1 MKGELERM
9 ERNSVT
15 YRTYVEILERELIRA
30 MGCTEP
36 IAIAYC
42 AAKARSVLGEL
53 PEKVEISASGNIIK
67 NVKSVVVPNTEGR
80 RGIEVAASVGVL
92 GGDAEAGLLVIA
104 NIPQG
109 IKDHI
114 EAYCDIADIQVEP
127 MESESLLD
135 VEISTWASGHCAKV
149 HIKDE
154 HTNIVSIEKDGEVI
168 FRKSDANKA
177 DAEDGLDYDLLTI
190 KDIFD
195 FATTCDLSDVKD
207 ILDNQIACNKAIA
220 EKGIKEDFGAN
231 IGKILLKADPD
242 SVRTKAKAMAAA
254 GSDARMG
261 GCELPVV
268 INSGSG
274 NQGLTTSLPVIVYA
288 EEMGVSREEL
298 YRGLLISNLVTL
310 HAKTGIGRLSAYCGV
325 VTAGAGAAAG
335 IAFIK
340 GGDFKTIS
348 HTIVNTLAISSG
360 IVCDGAKAS
369 CAAKIAIA
377 VESGLMGY
385 EMYLE
390 GNQFYSGEG
399 LVLKG
404 VENTIRNYG
413 YLGRV
418 AMHETN
424 DEIIRMMI
432 NKIQNN

>member
-1 MKGELERM
+1 M

-42 AAKARSVLGEL
+42 AAKARSILGEL

-168 FRKSDANKA
+168 FKKTDAHEA

-220 EKGIKEDFGAN
+220 EEGIKEDFGAN
-231 IGKILLKADPD
+231 IGKMLRKEDPD

-288 EEMGVSREEL
+288 EAMGVSREEL

>member
-1 MKGELERM
+1 M

-42 AAKARSVLGEL
+42 AAKARSILGEL

-104 NIPQG
+104 DIPQG

-220 EKGIKEDFGAN
+220 EEGIKEDFGAN
-231 IGKILLKADPD
+231 IGKMLLKEDPD

-274 NQGLTTSLPVIVYA
+274 NQGLTTSIPVIVYA
-288 EEMGVSREEL
+288 EAMGVSREEL

>member
-1 MKGELERM
+1 M

-42 AAKARSVLGEL
+42 AAKARSILGEL

-104 NIPQG
+104 DIPQG

-177 DAEDGLDYDLLTI
+177 DAEDDLDYDLLTI

-274 NQGLTTSLPVIVYA
+274 NQGLTTSIPVIVYA
-288 EEMGVSREEL
+288 EAMGVSREEL

>member
-53 PEKVEISASGNIIK
+53 PEKVKVSASGNIIK

-104 NIPQG
+104 DIPQG

-220 EKGIKEDFGAN
+220 EEGIKEDFGAN
-231 IGKILLKADPD
+231 IGKMLLKEDPD

-274 NQGLTTSLPVIVYA
+274 NQGLTTSIPVIVYA
-288 EEMGVSREEL
+288 EAMGVSREEL

>member
-1 MKGELERM
+1 M

-42 AAKARSVLGEL
+42 AAKARSILGEL

-104 NIPQG
+104 DIPQG

-135 VEISTWASGHCAKV
+135 VEISTWAGGHCAKV

-288 EEMGVSREEL
+288 EAMGVSREEL

>member
-1 MKGELERM
+1 M

-104 NIPQG
+104 DIPQG

-135 VEISTWASGHCAKV
+135 VEISVWASGHCAKV

>member
-1 MKGELERM
+1 M

-53 PEKVEISASGNIIK
+53 PEKVKVSASGNIIK

-220 EKGIKEDFGAN
+220 EEGIKEDFGAN
-231 IGKILLKADPD
+231 IGKMLLKEDPD

-274 NQGLTTSLPVIVYA
+274 NQSLTTSIPVIVYA
-288 EEMGVSREEL
+288 EAMGVSREEL

>member
-42 AAKARSVLGEL
+42 AAKARSILGEL

-127 MESESLLD
+127 MESENLLD

-168 FRKSDANKA
+168 FKKTDAHEA

-220 EKGIKEDFGAN
+220 EEGIKEDFGAN
-231 IGKILLKADPD
+231 IGKMLLKEDPD

-274 NQGLTTSLPVIVYA
+274 NQGLTTSIPVIVYA
-288 EEMGVSREEL
+288 EAMGVSRKEL

>member
-53 PEKVEISASGNIIK
+53 PEKVKVSASGNIIK

-135 VEISTWASGHCAKV
+135 VEISTWAGGHCAKV

-168 FRKSDANKA
+168 FKKTDAHEA

-220 EKGIKEDFGAN
+220 EEGIKEDFGAN

-274 NQGLTTSLPVIVYA
+274 NQGLTTSIPVIVYA
-288 EEMGVSREEL
+288 EAMGVSREEL

>member
-15 YRTYVEILERELIRA
+15 YQTYVEILERELIRA

-268 INSGSG
+268 INSGCIAGCSY
-274 NQGLTTSLPVIVYA
+274 Q
-288 EEMGVSREEL
+288 
-298 YRGLLISNLVTL
+298 IS
-310 HAKTGIGRLSAYCGV
+310 
-325 VTAGAGAAAG
+325 
-335 IAFIK
+335 
-340 GGDFKTIS
+340 
-348 HTIVNTLAISSG
+348 
-360 IVCDGAKAS
+360 
-369 CAAKIAIA
+369 
-377 VESGLMGY
+377 
-385 EMYLE
+385 
-390 GNQFYSGEG
+390 
-399 LVLKG
+399 
-404 VENTIRNYG
+404 
-413 YLGRV
+413 
-418 AMHETN
+418 
-424 DEIIRMMI
+424 
-432 NKIQNN
+432 

>member
-1 MKGELERM
+1 M

-104 NIPQG
+104 DIPQG

-135 VEISTWASGHCAKV
+135 VEISVWASGHCAKV

-168 FRKSDANKA
+168 FKKTDAHEA

-190 KDIFD
+190 RDIFD

-220 EKGIKEDFGAN
+220 EKGINENFGAN

-242 SVRTKAKAMAAA
+242 NVRTKAKAMAAA

-274 NQGLTTSLPVIVYA
+274 NQGL
-288 EEMGVSREEL
+288 
-298 YRGLLISNLVTL
+298 
-310 HAKTGIGRLSAYCGV
+310 
-325 VTAGAGAAAG
+325 
-335 IAFIK
+335 
-340 GGDFKTIS
+340 
-348 HTIVNTLAISSG
+348 
-360 IVCDGAKAS
+360 
-369 CAAKIAIA
+369 
-377 VESGLMGY
+377 
-385 EMYLE
+385 
-390 GNQFYSGEG
+390 
-399 LVLKG
+399 
-404 VENTIRNYG
+404 
-413 YLGRV
+413 
-418 AMHETN
+418 
-424 DEIIRMMI
+424 
-432 NKIQNN
+432 

>member
-1 MKGELERM
+1 M

-42 AAKARSVLGEL
+42 AAKARSILGEL

-104 NIPQG
+104 DIPQG

-274 NQGLTTSLPVIVYA
+274 NQGLTTSIPVIVYA
-288 EEMGVSREEL
+288 EAMGVSREEL

>member
-42 AAKARSVLGEL
+42 AAKARSILGEL

-220 EKGIKEDFGAN
+220 EEGIKEDFGAN
-231 IGKILLKADPD
+231 IGKMLLKEDPD

>member
-1 MKGELERM
+1 M
-9 ERNSVT
+9 ESNSIT
-15 YRTYVEILERELIRA
+15 YKTYVEILERELICA

-42 AAKARSVLGEL
+42 AAKARSLLGTI
-53 PEKVEISASGNIIK
+53 PDKVEIFASGNIIK

-80 RGIEVAASVGVL
+80 RGIEVAAAVGIL
-92 GGDAEAGLLVIA
+92 GGNEDEGLLVIA
-104 NIPQG
+104 DVDQKA
-109 IKDHI
+109 KDQI
-114 EAYCDIADIQVEP
+114 EDYLKKANFDVEALD
-127 MESESLLD
+127 SEALLD
-135 VEISTWASGHCAKV
+135 VEIAVYAGDSNARV

-154 HTNIVSIEKDGEVI
+154 HTNINSMEKDGRII
-168 FRKSDANKA
+168 FEKQEQGAGSIDEDAP
-177 DAEDGLDYDLLTI
+177 DYDLLTVE
-190 KDIFD
+190 DIYD
-195 FATTCDLSDVKD
+195 FAATCDISDVAD
-207 ILDNQIACNKAIA
+207 VLENQIECNTAIA
-220 EKGIKEDFGAN
+220 DKGLSESFGAN
-231 IGKILLKADPD
+231 IGKTILNACPD
-242 SVRTKAKAMAAA
+242 CVRSMAKARAAA

-261 GCELPVV
+261 GCEMPVV

-274 NQGLTTSLPVIVYA
+274 NQGLTVSLPVITYA
-288 EEMGVSREEL
+288 EHMGLSREEL

-310 HAKTGIGRLSAYCGV
+310 HAKSGIGRLSAYCGAIM
-325 VTAGAGAAAG
+325 AGAGAAAG

-340 GGDFKTIS
+340 GGDLKTIT

-369 CAAKIAIA
+369 CAAKIAVA

-385 EMYLE
+385 EMYMD
-390 GNQFYSGEG
+390 GQQFYSGEG

-424 DEIIRMMI
+424 TEIIKMMI
-432 NKIQNN
+432 DKIEEKSL

>member
-1 MKGELERM
+1 M

-42 AAKARSVLGEL
+42 AAKARSILGEL

-168 FRKSDANKA
+168 FKKTDAHEA

-220 EKGIKEDFGAN
+220 EEGIKEDFGAN

-288 EEMGVSREEL
+288 EAMGVSREEL

>member
-1 MKGELERM
+1 M

-42 AAKARSVLGEL
+42 AAKARSILGEL

-104 NIPQG
+104 DIPQG

-177 DAEDGLDYDLLTI
+177 DAEDDLDYDLLTI

>member
-1 MKGELERM
+1 M

-42 AAKARSVLGEL
+42 AAKARSILGEL

-135 VEISTWASGHCAKV
+135 VEISTWAGGHCAKV

-220 EKGIKEDFGAN
+220 EEGIKEDFGAN
-231 IGKILLKADPD
+231 IGKMLLKEDPD

-274 NQGLTTSLPVIVYA
+274 NQGLTTSIPVIVYA
-288 EEMGVSREEL
+288 EAMGVSREEL

>member
-42 AAKARSVLGEL
+42 AAKARSILGEL

>member
-42 AAKARSVLGEL
+42 AAKARSILGEL

-274 NQGLTTSLPVIVYA
+274 NQGLTTSIPVIVYA
-288 EEMGVSREEL
+288 EAMGVSREEL

>member
-1 MKGELERM
+1 M

-42 AAKARSVLGEL
+42 AAKARSILGEL

-154 HTNIVSIEKDGEVI
+154 HTNIVSIEKDGEVM

>member
-1 MKGELERM
+1 M

-42 AAKARSVLGEL
+42 AAKARSILGEL

-168 FRKSDANKA
+168 FKKTDAHEA

-220 EKGIKEDFGAN
+220 EEGIKEDFGAN
-231 IGKILLKADPD
+231 IGKMLLKEDPD

-288 EEMGVSREEL
+288 EAMGVSREEL

>member
-1 MKGELERM
+1 M
-9 ERNSVT
+9 ERNCVT

-104 NIPQG
+104 DIPQG

-135 VEISTWASGHCAKV
+135 VEISVWASGHCAKV

-168 FRKSDANKA
+168 FKKTDAHEA

-190 KDIFD
+190 RDIFD

-220 EKGIKEDFGAN
+220 EKGINEDFGAN

-242 SVRTKAKAMAAA
+242 NVRTKAKAMAAA

-385 EMYLE
+385 EMYMD

-432 NKIQNN
+432 NKIQDN

>member
-1 MKGELERM
+1 
-9 ERNSVT
+9 
-15 YRTYVEILERELIRA
+15 
-30 MGCTEP
+30 
-36 IAIAYC
+36 
-42 AAKARSVLGEL
+42 
-53 PEKVEISASGNIIK
+53 
-67 NVKSVVVPNTEGR
+67 
-80 RGIEVAASVGVL
+80 
-92 GGDAEAGLLVIA
+92 
-104 NIPQG
+104 
-109 IKDHI
+109 
-114 EAYCDIADIQVEP
+114 

-135 VEISTWASGHCAKV
+135 VEISVWASGHCAKV

-168 FRKSDANKA
+168 FKKTDAHEA

-190 KDIFD
+190 RDIFD

-220 EKGIKEDFGAN
+220 EKGINENFGAN

-242 SVRTKAKAMAAA
+242 NVRTKAKAMAAA

-385 EMYLE
+385 EMYMN

-432 NKIQNN
+432 NKIQDN

>member
-1 MKGELERM
+1 M

-104 NIPQG
+104 DIPQG

-135 VEISTWASGHCAKV
+135 VEISVWASGHCAKV

-168 FRKSDANKA
+168 FKKTDAHEA

-190 KDIFD
+190 RDIFD

-220 EKGIKEDFGAN
+220 EKGINEDFGAN

-242 SVRTKAKAMAAA
+242 NVRTKAKAMAAA

-385 EMYLE
+385 EMYMD

-432 NKIQNN
+432 NKIQDN

>member
-1 MKGELERM
+1 M

-104 NIPQG
+104 DIPQG

-135 VEISTWASGHCAKV
+135 VEISVWASGHCAKV

-168 FRKSDANKA
+168 FKKTDAHEA

-195 FATTCDLSDVKD
+195 FATTCELSDVKD

-220 EKGIKEDFGAN
+220 EKGINEDFGAN

-242 SVRTKAKAMAAA
+242 NVRTKAKAMAAA

-432 NKIQNN
+432 NKIQDN

>member
-1 MKGELERM
+1 M

-53 PEKVEISASGNIIK
+53 PEKVKVSASGNIIK

-104 NIPQG
+104 DIPQG

-220 EKGIKEDFGAN
+220 EEGIKEDFGAN
-231 IGKILLKADPD
+231 IGKMLLKEDPD

-274 NQGLTTSLPVIVYA
+274 NQGLTTSIPVIVYA
-288 EEMGVSREEL
+288 EAMGVSREEL